1 MSKLSSDRFPTRL
14 AGVFAAEFI
23 CTFMIEAR
31 ILLKLDYD
39 EILIASF
46 IVSRSLNDVSN
57 NKYDAQTYGFEDKA
71 LPEIE
76 RIAITMKEIV
86 SGLEIPRQTL
96 RRKLDSLINKGVI
109 LKIKGGYIFP
119 PQIGSADISSE
130 FRKIIEIS
138 LQKLINKLNLI
149 HVIKY

>member
-1 MSKLSSDRFPTRL
+1 
-14 AGVFAAEFI
+14 
-23 CTFMIEAR
+23 
-31 ILLKLDYD
+31 
-39 EILIASF
+39 
-46 IVSRSLNDVSN
+46 
-57 NKYDAQTYGFEDKA
+57 
-71 LPEIE
+71 
-76 RIAITMKEIV
+76 MKELV
-86 SGLEIPRQTL
+86 SGLEIPRETL

-138 LQKLINKLNLI
+138 LQKLTNKLNLI

>member
-86 SGLEIPRQTL
+86 SGLEIPRETL
-96 RRKLDSLINKGVI
+96 RKLDSLINKGVI

-130 FRKIIEIS
+130 FRNIIEIS
-138 LQKLINKLNLI
+138 LQKLTNKLNLI